1 MSDTP
6 DILTFEQAAE
16 RLTYS
21 VRTIER
27 MVADGALEQRGKGR
41 LRRITGRSVQRI
53 IDGEV
58 TWDGARTEKAAS
70 TKARRAP
77 ASGGRKSGSAQD
89 STGARVVLLDRLPS
103 GRGRNG

>member
-6 DILTFEQAAE
+6 DVLTFDQAAE

-41 LRRITGRSVQRI
+41 LRRITARSVQRF

-70 TKARRAP
+70 TRTRA
-77 ASGGRKSGSAQD
+77 ASGGRKSAPAPG
-89 STGARVVLLDRLPS
+89 STGGRVVLLDRLPS
-103 GRGRNG
+103 GRRRNG